1 MTASVI
7 LSRYSRNVRADR
19 LLSILSDARKATT
32 VIALDELAMEIDGLV
47 THAVRHVR
55 RGKGSTRTMGALMM
69 ALESARAAIA
79 DRRRDLLD
87 HQAADAEK
95 AARAPNENTPRL
107 AASSGK
113 A

>member
-1 MTASVI
+1 LLCI
-7 LSRYSRNVRADR
+7 LSE
-19 LLSILSDARKATT
+19 ARKATS

-55 RGKGSTRTMGALMM
+55 RRKGSTRTMGALMM
-69 ALESARAAIA
+69 AFDSARSAIA

-87 HQAADAEK
+87 QRSEGER
-95 AARAPNENTPRL
+95 AARRGNENAPRL
-107 AASSGK
+107 AASSSK